1 MTIKQISIF
10 LENQSGKLA
19 ELASCLSESKIDLR
33 AISVAEASD
42 FGIVRIIVD
51 DVFNATTILKNNNY
65 VCSLTDVLAVE
76 VSDEPGS
83 LAGMIAALGTEG
95 INLEYMYAITA
106 KKHDVAYMIVRVAD
120 TAKASDILDSKGFRT
135 VDLETLA
142 K

>member
-19 ELASCLSESKIDLR
+19 ELASCLSEAKIDLR

-51 DVFNATTILKNNNY
+51 DVFNAVTVLKNNDY

-76 VSDEPGS
+76 VSDKPGA
-83 LAGMIAALGTEG
+83 LANMIAALGAEG
-95 INLEYMYAITA
+95 INVEYMYAITA
-106 KKHDVAYMIVRVAD
+106 YKNGMAYMIVRVAD
-120 TAKASDILDSKGFRT
+120 TAKASSILDKKGFRT
-135 VDLETLA
+135 VSQETLA

>member
-33 AISVAEASD
+33 AISVAETSD

-65 VCSLTDVLAVE
+65 ICSMTDVLAVE
-76 VSDEPGS
+76 VADKPGA
-83 LAGMIAALGTEG
+83 LASMIAALGTEG

-106 KKHDVAYMIVRVAD
+106 KKNDVAYMIVRVND
-120 TAKASDILDSKGFRT
+120 VAKASNILEKKGFRT